1 MEEISS
7 KQEPKV
13 RWTKLLK
20 PTFKT
25 KVNKTKTRWTI
36 LLTHKNY

>member
-1 MEEISS
+1 MEDNTS

-25 KVNKTKTRWTI
+25 KANRTKTRWTI
-36 LLTHKNY
+36 LLK